1 MGLRG
6 FDFCR
11 VVFVSRFI
19 IQEPSFKLFLEV
31 MTLLEVGLAVSV
43 VFGAFLFGHGL
54 SDWRRGLI
62 GFLFA
67 FFDFGESGIQFWV
80 GVAHMVA
87 IAGLAGHQ
95 GVAEVVEACVDGL
108 GGGCRLPKVFH
119 PVSKRTSTFL
129 ALPEGFFRPT

>member
-1 MGLRG
+1 MAAICGILLR
-6 FDFCR
+6 R
-11 VVFVSRFI
+11 SLIKFVMALCEFWFV

-31 MTLLEVGLAVSV
+31 VTLLEVGLAVSV
-43 VFGAFLFGHGL
+43 VFGAFLFGHCL
-54 SDWRRGLI
+54 SDWWRGLI

-95 GVAEVVEACVDGL
+95 GVAEVVEACVYGL
-108 GGGCRLPKVFH
+108 SGGC
-119 PVSKRTSTFL
+119 
-129 ALPEGFFRPT
+129 